1 MGRKVV
7 GGKARTLMFS
17 LLAESQSIF
26 HKMNASRKSNFYDF
40 LPFKKIMN
48 SLSFGRNLLEY
59 IYVVRKYW
67 KKVCSLFWFSLSL
80 FILSSAT
87 TKFIIE

>member
-1 MGRKVV
+1 MGGNV
-7 GGKARTLMFS
+7 RTLMFS
-17 LLAESQSIF
+17 LLAERQSMF
-26 HKMNASRKSNFYDF
+26 SKMNASRKSYFYDF
-40 LPFKKIMN
+40 LPLKKIMN

-80 FILSSAT
+80 FIVSSGT
-87 TKFIIE
+87 TKFMTE